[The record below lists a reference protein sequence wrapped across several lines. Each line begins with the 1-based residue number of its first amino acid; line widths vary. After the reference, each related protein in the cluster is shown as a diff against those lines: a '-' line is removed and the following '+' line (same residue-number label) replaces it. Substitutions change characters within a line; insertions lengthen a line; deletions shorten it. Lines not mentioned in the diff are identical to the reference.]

1 MTQVHGAE
9 LSPFRAATSWAA
21 SFALL
26 IILLPEAAVPQEV
39 KTCPGL
45 PGKYVILENQPYALC
60 AGAPSVNFNAITY
73 AKCSILHGNSLSI
86 PQTFPFPSLRPKG
99 NISTVN
105 QGAPE
110 SGGYIVSTYS
120 PPAGAIVGPSSS
132 LAVYTC
138 EAGTAAQ
145 CDGGICFTSTT
156 GKSSPLWGPVDNNE
170 IICSCPVVTL
180 PIPFEVMG
188 PFPCPATAAG
198 FDRVCGTR
206 VSAINNGA
214 TIYIGGPAGGFVKGA
229 ACLTGITPNFNT
241 CTRPEQ

>member
-9 LSPFRAATSWAA
+9 LSFFRAATSWAA

-45 PGKYVILENQPYALC
+45 PGQYIVLLNQFYALC

-86 PQTFPFPSLRPKG
+86 PQNFPKG

-105 QGAPE
+105 EGAPQ

-120 PPAGAIVGPSSS
+120 PPAGALGPSGN

-138 EAGTAAQ
+138 ERGNTAQ
-145 CDGGICFTSTT
+145 CDGGICFVSTI
-156 GKSSPLWGPVDNNE
+156 GRSSPLWGPVSNNQ
-170 IICSCPVVTL
+170 IICSCPVLSL

-188 PFPCPATAAG
+188 PFPCPTTAAE
-198 FDRVCGTR
+198 FDQVCGATG
-206 VSAINNGA
+206 SAINNGA
-214 TIYIGGPAGGFVKGA
+214 AILHWWSLWGFRERGSV
-229 ACLTGITPNFNT
+229 PNGNNA
-241 CTRPEQ
+241 EL